1 MREHSDRFR
10 RNSHRECW
18 DMLPWLVNDTLSD
31 AQRQR
36 LEGHLAECADC
47 RREASEQRLLREH
60 LRQEHSVLYA
70 PQASLQKLLQ
80 RIDEADPLPI
90 TEGASRRGIAGSRAM
105 KLLVATI
112 VVGAVSFVAMNGVN
126 SWRSQEQRSA
136 PSYSTLTS
144 KPAVVASVPGARVV
158 FAPTMS
164 LAQLSELLGAM
175 HAQVVTGPSEAGVYT
190 LVFTSTPSTSNQLT
204 SSQVTSNQAA
214 TKRDTSEAVVDAAVQ
229 ELRRNPHVLFAE
241 VVDATEDRTGR

>member
-1 MREHSDRFR
+1 MREHPDRFR

-47 RREASEQRLLREH
+47 RREVSEQRLLREH
-60 LRQEHSVLYA
+60 LRQEDSVLYA

-112 VVGAVSFVAMNGVN
+112 VVGAVSFVAMDGVN
-126 SWRSQEQRSA
+126 SWRSQEERSA

-144 KPAVVASVPGARVV
+144 KPSVVTSVPAARVV

-164 LAQLSELLGAM
+164 LAQLSELLRTM

-190 LVFTSTPSTSNQLT
+190 LVFTSPLA
-204 SSQVTSNQAA
+204 TSNQAA
-214 TKRDTSEAVVDAAVQ
+214 AQRESSEAAVDAAVQ
-229 ELRRNPHVLFAE
+229 ELRRNPQVLFAE
-241 VVDATEDRTGR
+241 VVNATEDRAGR